1 MKNYKYLL
9 LFLITSSFTGLAQN
23 KTVSPQPLI
32 VNVLIDVNKNI
43 YIEETLTPK
52 DELVRNIQK
61 IIRNTP
67 ANKHEGVTYRI
78 FADGSLQHGTIM
90 DVNLLLLDAYQPIKT
105 STEKYLLDL
114 KANNLD
120 GPNWVKQLNKLDL
133 KASRI
138 N

>member
-9 LFLITSSFTGLAQN
+9 LFLVLTSFSIVAQN
-23 KTVSPQPLI
+23 KTNSPKSLI

-43 YIEETLTPK
+43 YIEEMLTQK
-52 DELVRNIQK
+52 DQIGPNIK
-61 IIRNTP
+61 KLISTKP
-67 ANKHEGVTYRI
+67 ANKYEGVTYRI

-90 DVNLLLLDAYQPIKT
+90 DVNTLLLKGYQPIQTK
-105 STEKYLLDL
+105 TEKYLLDL

-120 GPNWVKQLNKLDL
+120 GPDWVDQLNKLDL